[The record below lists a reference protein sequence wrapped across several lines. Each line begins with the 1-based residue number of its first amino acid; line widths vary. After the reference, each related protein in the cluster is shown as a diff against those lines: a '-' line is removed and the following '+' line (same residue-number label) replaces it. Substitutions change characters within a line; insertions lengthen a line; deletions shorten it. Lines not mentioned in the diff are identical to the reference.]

1 MIEKD
6 LSFVIDDDLFN
17 ATKQGDIE
25 KVKRALESGV
35 SPNALFR
42 TGKTL
47 GLGQQERLRLLNI
60 AAKVFNLIQFY
71 FFQKLILIL
80 TIFLKK
86 ISNLDSEWPTRID
99 KVFGREQRR
108 HWTS

>member
-60 AAKVFNLIQFY
+60 AAKVFYLFL
-71 FFQKLILIL
+71 FFS
-80 TIFLKK
+80 K
-86 ISNLDSEWPTRID
+86 IDFDSHNFFEKNIKSGLRMANSN
-99 KVFGREQRR
+99 
-108 HWTS
+108 